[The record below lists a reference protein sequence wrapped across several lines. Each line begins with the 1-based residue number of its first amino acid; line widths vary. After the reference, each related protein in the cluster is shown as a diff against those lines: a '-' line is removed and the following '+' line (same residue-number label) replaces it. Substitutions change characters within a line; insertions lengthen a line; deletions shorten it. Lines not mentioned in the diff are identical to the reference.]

1 MLYLHS
7 RLIALIIADCGRM
20 MYLCFNAPT
29 IPFQCQLG
37 MKSWGNSG
45 KRDDSWYTEGVCI
58 SRGRRW
64 QSTVSVK
71 QLQPKGSNE
80 VRTVSDPVVS
90 CYIASAVIL
99 VLAIIEAVKE
109 FQQGKIWG
117 GVIYILLA
125 IAGVLF
131 SVFITMEQT
140 E

>member
-1 MLYLHS
+1 MAKYKFPS
-7 RLIALIIADCGRM
+7 
-20 MYLCFNAPT
+20 
-29 IPFQCQLG
+29 
-37 MKSWGNSG
+37 
-45 KRDDSWYTEGVCI
+45 
-58 SRGRRW
+58 
-64 QSTVSVK
+64 K

-80 VRTVSDPVVS
+80 VRTVSDPVVFS

-131 SVFITMEQT
+131 SVFITIWNKRNKKLLREGKKSR
-140 E
+140 

>member
-1 MLYLHS
+1 MVY
-7 RLIALIIADCGRM
+7 RG
-20 MYLCFNAPT
+20 CFHFA
-29 IPFQCQLG
+29 
-37 MKSWGNSG
+37 S
-45 KRDDSWYTEGVCI
+45 
-58 SRGRRW
+58 
-64 QSTVSVK
+64 K

-80 VRTVSDPVVS
+80 VRTVSDPVVFS

-131 SVFITMEQT
+131 SVFITIWNKRNKKLLREGKKSG
-140 E
+140 